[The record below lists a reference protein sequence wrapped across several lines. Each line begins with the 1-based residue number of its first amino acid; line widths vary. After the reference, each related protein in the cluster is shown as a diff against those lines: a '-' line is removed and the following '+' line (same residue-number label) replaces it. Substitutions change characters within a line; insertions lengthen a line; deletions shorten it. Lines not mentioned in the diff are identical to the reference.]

1 MLIRNYI
8 VTAWRMVRRSP
19 LFTII
24 NISGLAL
31 GLACSLLIF
40 LWIFEEI
47 GYDRFHENGKRIF
60 RINSVF
66 EENPEV
72 VWINSP
78 FPLAPALS
86 DTYPFIEEFTRKW
99 QYPAIVRY
107 EEKSTF
113 EDNGMLVDPGFF
125 RMYSYPVI
133 QGQNAHLL
141 DNRQQIVLTESLS
154 RRLFGEEEDP
164 VGKIILLN
172 ENTPLTISGI
182 ISDPPRRSEFQFT
195 FLASIELLPP
205 ERLSS
210 PSMDVVSFIMID
222 RQFPREEAQDQLKDF
237 YKTVDSTS
245 TAMIRI
251 QPLANI
257 HLREAGNSGLSL
269 YLRLFGAVAI
279 LILVVACI
287 NYMNLS
293 TVRSV
298 DRAREISIRKITGA
312 KPRDIR
318 SQFYLEPA
326 LITLIALFL
335 AFIMLELFRLPFNSL
350 TGKNILLDYHD
361 PSLWLILGGVYLMTV
376 LLSGIYPAIQSGKFN
391 PVQIL
396 SRRFNP
402 RKGNLILRSALVV
415 FQFAISTVL
424 VIAAITFARQL
435 QYINHRDA
443 GYDKKNLLV
452 VRFGPPFTDEFDL
465 IKEKILENPHIL
477 SVTGSSLLPSDVTW
491 QVSLDWEGNQT
502 GEPIP
507 IKYLMVDYD
516 FFKTMGMD
524 LVEGRSFSREYPTD
538 DSIAYIVNETAVS
551 EMQMKD
557 PVGKTVSFIHPDFPE
572 GLRNGTIIGI
582 VKDFHAGTF
591 QHRIPPV
598 VLRMYRPWYGFL
610 ILKIDPVDIPSTIAY
625 LGGLV
630 EQLAPGYPF
639 EYMFFEDTWDK
650 LYRSEHQLNCLI
662 RIFALLAIVI
672 SSLGVLGLS
681 TYSAL
686 RRTKEIGIRK
696 VNGARSREIM
706 RLLVFDTIRYVL
718 ISVSI
723 AIPVGWFIM
732 DRWLRNYVY
741 RIEITWWTFLAA
753 AVTAL
758 AISFLTTTVQAYRQ
772 ATKNPSRS
780 LRYE

>member
-8 VTAWRMVRRSP
+8 VTAWRMIRRSP

-40 LWIFEEI
+40 LWIYEEV

-72 VWINSP
+72 IWINSP

-99 QYPAIVRY
+99 QYPAMVRY

-133 QGQNAHLL
+133 QGRNAHLL
-141 DNRQQIVLTESLS
+141 DDRQQIVLTESLS
-154 RRLFGEEEDP
+154 HRLFGEEEEP
-164 VGKIILLN
+164 VGKIVVLN
-172 ENTPLTISGI
+172 ENTQLTVSGI
-182 ISDPPRRSEFQFT
+182 ISDPPPRSEFQFT

-210 PSMDVVSFIMID
+210 PSMDVFSFIMIN

-245 TAMIRI
+245 TAIIRL

-257 HLREAGNSGLSL
+257 HLREAGNSGLSE

-279 LILVVACI
+279 LILLVACI

-312 KPRDIR
+312 GPSAIR
-318 SQFYLEPA
+318 NQFYLEPA

-335 AFIMLELFRLPFNSL
+335 AFILLELFRLPFNTL
-350 TGKNILLDYHD
+350 TGKNILLNYRD
-361 PSLWLILGGVYLMTV
+361 PGLWLILGVVYMMTV
-376 LLSGIYPAIQSGKFN
+376 LLSGIYPAIQSGSFN

-396 SRRFNP
+396 SRRFIP
-402 RKGNLILRSALVV
+402 GKGNLIFRSLLVV
-415 FQFAISTVL
+415 FQFAISTIL
-424 VIAAITFARQL
+424 IIAAITLTRQL
-435 QYINHRDA
+435 HYINHRYA

-452 VRFGPPFTDEFDL
+452 VRFGPPFTEEFDL

-502 GEPIP
+502 GEWIP

-516 FFKTMGMD
+516 FFRTMGME
-524 LVEGRSFSREYPTD
+524 LVEGRSFSREYPSD
-538 DSIAYIVNETAVS
+538 DSIAYIVNETAVRT
-551 EMQMKD
+551 MQLKD
-557 PVGKTVSFIHPDFPE
+557 PVGKRISFKHGDFPE
-572 GLRNGTIIGI
+572 GLRDGMIIGV
-582 VKDFHAGTF
+582 VKDFHTGTF
-591 QHRIPPV
+591 HQAIPPL
-598 VLRMYRPWYGFL
+598 VLRMYRPWFSYL
-610 ILKIDPVDIPSTIAY
+610 ILKIDPVDMPSTIAY

-630 EQLAPGYPF
+630 DQMAPGYPF
-639 EYMFFEDTWDK
+639 DYMFFEDAWTR
-650 LYRSEHQLNCLI
+650 LYQSEHQMNQLI
-662 RIFALLAIVI
+662 RIFALLAILI
-672 SSLGVLGLS
+672 SSLGVMGLS
-681 TYSAL
+681 SYSAL

-696 VNGARSREIM
+696 INGARTRDIL
-706 RLLVFDTIRYVL
+706 RLLLLDTIRHVL

-723 AIPVGWFIM
+723 AIPVGWFFM
-732 DRWLRNYVY
+732 DRWLRSYAY
-741 RIEITWWTFLAA
+741 RIDITWWTFIAA
-753 AVTAL
+753 AMIAMI
-758 AISFLTTTVQAYRQ
+758 ISFLITALQAYQR
-772 ATKNPSRS
+772 ATKNPSNS